1 MKSLLI
7 LTKFSIFK
15 FIKQFICTIKIINKK
30 MSTQKHL
37 TELHAEHKEWLNKL
51 SFYKDDLT
59 VMQYRLNEI
68 AAKNSSK
75 DALVMIERF
84 QNQFKIQN
92 EQIDILKHDINQ
104 HSANIEASISSNPVA
119 SDHRTMEDHAPER
132 EKMERFEELFASLR
146 KELLSFLSKWM

>member
-1 MKSLLI
+1 
-7 LTKFSIFK
+7 
-15 FIKQFICTIKIINKK
+15 

-59 VMQYRLNEI
+59 VMQSRLDEI
-68 AAKNSSK
+68 ASKNSSK
-75 DALVMIERF
+75 DALVMIEHF

-104 HSANIEASISSNPVA
+104 HSANIESSISNNPVA

-132 EKMERFEELFASLR
+132 ERMERFEELFTSLR
-146 KELLSFLSKWM
+146 KDLFGFLAKWM

>member
-1 MKSLLI
+1 
-7 LTKFSIFK
+7 
-15 FIKQFICTIKIINKK
+15 

-59 VMQYRLNEI
+59 VMQSRLDEV
-68 AAKNSSK
+68 ASKNSSK
-75 DALVMIERF
+75 DALVMIEHF

-104 HSANIEASISSNPVA
+104 HSANIESSISNNPVA

-132 EKMERFEELFASLR
+132 ERMERFEELFASLR
-146 KELLSFLSKWM
+146 KDLFGFLAKWM